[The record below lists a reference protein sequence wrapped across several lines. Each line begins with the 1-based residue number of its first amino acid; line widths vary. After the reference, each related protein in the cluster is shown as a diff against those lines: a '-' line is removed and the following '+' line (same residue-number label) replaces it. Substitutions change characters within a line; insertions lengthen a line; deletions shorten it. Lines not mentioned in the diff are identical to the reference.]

1 MTSDKTDRRRSTLI
15 SVHRSIRLYCST
27 TSLRKHLKES
37 EHTNMNMWNPYR
49 NIVDSW
55 KRQHTSFG
63 KMAVVLFYSYVWLFM
78 VASVIQMINPIG
90 QGWEYLVPTTT
101 TEEGKVDLQVYFA
114 WLIQLSYAYLF
125 ALALLAESVGP
136 RVSSLVVLTLGTCIV
151 AMFNIRTKNMLGSM
165 GMDQDI
171 EAIWTGVVQLDMTV
185 TVWSILA
192 LVLLLVDVQIGS
204 GTTAEETQA
213 LV

>member
-1 MTSDKTDRRRSTLI
+1 M
-15 SVHRSIRLYCST
+15 
-27 TSLRKHLKES
+27 
-37 EHTNMNMWNPYR
+37 

-101 TEEGKVDLQVYFA
+101 SEGEEGKDNLKVYFA
-114 WLIQLSYAYLF
+114 WLIQLIYAYLF
-125 ALALLAESVGP
+125 ALTILAESVGP
-136 RVSSLVVLTLGTCIV
+136 RVSSLVVLTLGTGIV
-151 AMFNIRTKNMLGSM
+151 ALFNIRTKQILGSM
-165 GMDQDI
+165 DQDT
-171 EAIWTGVVQLDMTV
+171 EACWTAVVQLDMTAI
-185 TVWSILA
+185 VWSILA

-204 GTTAEETQA
+204 GTNVEETQS